1 MVDYQSVITHFP
13 NHDDIY
19 MPTRIFAYILLHMP
33 YYKPFLGV
41 PSFNGCSLGKWTKVP
56 KEFWCQLTQIQQ
68 KSSYLITN
76 ISYNYLFSCRPCWI
90 FILDF
95 SSFFPE

>member
-1 MVDYQSVITHFP
+1 MLDCQSDITQSP

-33 YYKPFLGV
+33 YYKSFFGV

-56 KEFWCQLTQIQQ
+56 SFDASQPRFN
-68 KSSYLITN
+68 KSQVIWLPI
-76 ISYNYLFSCRPCWI
+76 
-90 FILDF
+90 
-95 SSFFPE
+95 